1 MNGTNGQHEKQTH
14 EIRVGMR
21 KEMNVTGV
29 REVVSFDEACVV
41 LRSVC
46 GEMTVE
52 GSELR
57 VGTLDTDRGV
67 VTLSGKIDTV
77 YYTDERP
84 TERRGFGKLF
94 R

>member
-1 MNGTNGQHEKQTH
+1 MNGQSERQSH

-29 REVVSFDEACVV
+29 KEVVSFDESCVV
-41 LRSVC
+41 LKSEC

-57 VGTLDTDRGV
+57 VGTLDTERGV
-67 VTLSGKIDTV
+67 VNLCGKIDTV
-77 YYTDERP
+77 YYTDDRP
-84 TERRGFGKLF
+84 SEKHGFRRLF

>member
-1 MNGTNGQHEKQTH
+1 MNGEKEKQTH

-21 KEMNVTGV
+21 KEMSVTGV
-29 REVVSFDEACVV
+29 AEVLNFDEGCVV
-41 LRSVC
+41 LKSTC

-57 VGTLDTDRGV
+57 IGTLDTDRGIV
-67 VTLSGKIDTV
+67 VLCGKIDTV

-84 TERRGFGKLF
+84 AEKRGIKKLL

>member
-1 MNGTNGQHEKQTH
+1 MNGQERQSH

-29 REVVSFDEACVV
+29 KEVVSFDESCVV
-41 LRSVC
+41 LKSTC

-52 GSELR
+52 GNDLR
-57 VGTLDTDRGV
+57 VGTLDTDRGIV
-67 VTLSGKIDTV
+67 SLSGKIDSI